1 MVPKFDPRGRAIQ
14 SHIEQLYENEKL
26 TSALTDPSAKILLGW
41 AEKQLSDYNS
51 VDISA
56 VELEE
61 IANMLGRLVR
71 YINIIMGKL
80 PQLEEEEL
88 VQRLLYLAERAQD
101 YEKVKVRKNDGEE
114 NQENNRKFN

>member
-71 YINIIMGKL
+71 YINIIMDKL